1 MRFLGKHKVMAWIL
15 AVALVLG
22 LMSDFSVFESTKR
35 VYAGDFEDGVYTI
48 EGKLRHA
55 TLDQPSMGDSAVT
68 QPMKIIKKGNSISLR
83 LEFKLL
89 TSGIF
94 KGYLYGFYYFPSWND
109 SENVPKSATAE
120 SVKVTEYYEGV
131 YDEYNDPKTGLDSNV
146 KGKLYPHYALMPI
159 EWKQSMAW
167 IQVYVPVMEAI
178 NKGGGTQFARLLL
191 DWNTLKKT
199 DEKADDITGTAE
211 PSDTKK
217 PSTDSENTAT
227 KKPSTTGNG
236 STATKKPS
244 TGSGSTATKKPSSTG
259 SKNSS
264 KKNKKLNIKKL
275 TDGTYT
281 ITGQM
286 LKTDKKSSSMSD
298 KAINH
303 NVLLRVKNGK
313 YTLTLDFSGLTVGS
327 AKGYLGRLKYFKS
340 GYKVT
345 KNGVP
350 QGKTAAAKIVSYQK
364 KNGKKLTDTYGTNY
378 PKKVSFPM
386 IKEAK
391 NNGYVPMQVF
401 VPIMDAISK
410 GSGTQ
415 PVYLKLDLSS
425 IVSGKK
431 STSVSKSSKSKKSS
445 KKTTASANSGTSQ
458 NTGVSKSGSSAGNS
472 NTLTTGGNESD
483 SVNGSD
489 SESGTSGSVV
499 SGKVYSCNIVP
510 CYKHPVTNKVED
522 AGGESSYATGQGMV
536 ESVLKTSGM
545 LEQTDNGQCYLTM
558 RVGLMDYTSDHKFYV
573 QKRGAASWQQVSPTV
588 TKKGS
593 DSNGKTAD
601 YCIPLSDKNSIVK
614 VSMYV
619 QPMGRNVVFYAYAKN
634 FKSGKASG
642 MAVTHV
648 SANASS
654 GTGADNTGTSG
665 SDLSGDASGSE
676 NDNTSLSGNTSSDAN
691 SELSESG
698 LSDAQGLSLSTENK
712 ENGSDASG
720 SQDNGVSET
729 ASDGNGTQTAGGNN
743 GKSEDMTMAKWVIV
757 LTISITLSGL
767 VLIAAGAGVVYYFRR
782 NWRRWGEEMEDDEE

>member
-15 AVALVLG
+15 AVAIVLS
-22 LMSDFSVFESTKR
+22 LMSDFSIFEGTKR
-35 VYAGDFEDGVYTI
+35 VYAGNFEDGVYTI

-83 LEFKLL
+83 LEFKSL

-131 YDEYNDPKTGLDSNV
+131 YDEYNNPKTGLDSKV

-199 DEKADDITGTAE
+199 DEKVDDIVGTAE
-211 PSDTKK
+211 PSATQK

-227 KKPSTTGNG
+227 KKP
-236 STATKKPS
+236 A
-244 TGSGSTATKKPSSTG
+244 STG

-264 KKNKKLNIKKL
+264 KKNKNLNIKKL

-281 ITGQM
+281 ITGNM

-303 NVLLRVKNGK
+303 NILLRVKNGK
-313 YTLTLDFSGLTVGS
+313 YTLILDFSGLTVGS
-327 AKGYLGRLKYFKS
+327 AKGYLGRLKYFKA

-350 QGKTAAAKIVSYQK
+350 QGKTAAAKIVSFQK

-378 PKKVSFPM
+378 PKKVSFHM

-391 NNGYVPMQVF
+391 KNGYVPMQVF

-415 PVYLKLDLSS
+415 PVYLKLDLNS
-425 IVSGKK
+425 IVAGKK
-431 STSVSKSSKSKKSS
+431 SISVSKSSKSKKSS
-445 KKTTASANSGTSQ
+445 KKTTASADSGTSKKT
-458 NTGVSKSGSSAGNS
+458 NTSKGGSSAGNS
-472 NTLTTGGNESD
+472 ALDKNTLTADGSLSN
-483 SVNGSD
+483 SVAGSD
-489 SESGTSGSVV
+489 ATDNKSGTSGSVM

-510 CYKHPVTNKVED
+510 CYRHPVTNKVED

-601 YCIPLSDKNSIVK
+601 YCISLSDKNSIVK

-619 QPMGRNVVFYAYAKN
+619 RPMGRNVVFYAYAKN
-634 FKSGKASG
+634 FKSGKVSG

-648 SANASS
+648 YANASS
-654 GTGADNTGTSG
+654 DTRTDNTKTSD
-665 SDLSGDASGSE
+665 SDLSGDASGLE
-676 NDNTSLSGNTSSDAN
+676 NDNTSLSGNTLSDVN

-698 LSDAQGLSLSTENK
+698 LSDAQGLSLSTESK
-712 ENGSDASG
+712 ENGSDVSG
-720 SQDNGVSET
+720 SQDTGVSET

-743 GKSEDMTMAKWVIV
+743 GESEDMTMAKWVIV

-767 VLIAAGAGVVYYFRR
+767 VLIAAGAGVTYYFRR
-782 NWRRWGEEMEDDEE
+782 NWRRWGEEMEDDEEE

>member
-22 LMSDFSVFESTKR
+22 LMSDFSVFESAKR
-35 VYAGDFEDGVYTI
+35 VYAGDFNDGVYTI

-55 TLDQPSMGDSAVT
+55 TLDQPSMGDSAVM

-83 LEFKLL
+83 LEFKSL

-120 SVKVTEYYEGV
+120 NVKVTEYYEGV
-131 YDEYNDPKTGLDSNV
+131 YDEYNDPDTGLDSNV

-199 DEKADDITGTAE
+199 DEKADDIVVTAE
-211 PSDTKK
+211 PSATKK
-217 PSTDSENTAT
+217 PSTDRENTAT
-227 KKPSTTGNG
+227 KKP
-236 STATKKPS
+236 A
-244 TGSGSTATKKPSSTG
+244 STG

-281 ITGQM
+281 ITGNM

-313 YTLTLDFSGLTVGS
+313 YTLILDFSGLTVGS
-327 AKGYLGRLKYFKS
+327 AKGYLGRLKYFKA

-350 QGKTAAAKIVSYQK
+350 QGKTAAAKIVSFQK

-391 NNGYVPMQVF
+391 KNGYVPMQVF

-415 PVYLKLDLSS
+415 PVYLKLDLNS
-425 IVSGKK
+425 IVAGKK

-445 KKTTASANSGTSQ
+445 KKTNASKG
-458 NTGVSKSGSSAGNS
+458 GSSAGNS
-472 NTLTTGGNESD
+472 VSDKNTLTADGSLSN
-483 SVNGSD
+483 SVAGSD
-489 SESGTSGSVV
+489 ATDNKSGTSGSVV

-510 CYKHPVTNKVED
+510 CYRHPVTNKVED

-573 QKRGAASWQQVSPTV
+573 QKRGAASWQKVSPTV

-601 YCIPLSDKNSIVK
+601 YCISLSDKNSIVK

-619 QPMGRNVVFYAYAKN
+619 RPMGRNVVFYAYAKN
-634 FKSGKASG
+634 FKLGKVSG

-648 SANASS
+648 YANASS
-654 GTGADNTGTSG
+654 DTRTDNTKTSD
-665 SDLSGDASGSE
+665 SDLSGDASGLE
-676 NDNTSLSGNTSSDAN
+676 NDNTSLSGNTSSDVN

-698 LSDAQGLSLSTENK
+698 LSDAQGLSLSTESK
-712 ENGSDASG
+712 ENGSDVSG
-720 SQDNGVSET
+720 SQDTGVSET
-729 ASDGNGTQTAGGNN
+729 ASDGNSTQTAGGNN
-743 GKSEDMTMAKWVIV
+743 SKSEDMTMAKWVIV

-767 VLIAAGAGVVYYFRR
+767 VLIAAGAGVAYYFRR
-782 NWRRWGEEMEDDEE
+782 NWRRWGEEMEDDEEE

>member
-15 AVALVLG
+15 AVAIVLS
-22 LMSDFSVFESTKR
+22 LMSDFSIFEGTKR
-35 VYAGDFEDGVYTI
+35 VYAGNFEDGVYTI

-83 LEFKLL
+83 LEFKSL

-131 YDEYNDPKTGLDSNV
+131 YDEYNNPKTGLDSKV

-199 DEKADDITGTAE
+199 DEKVDDIVGTAE
-211 PSDTKK
+211 PSATQK

-227 KKPSTTGNG
+227 KKP
-236 STATKKPS
+236 A
-244 TGSGSTATKKPSSTG
+244 STG

-264 KKNKKLNIKKL
+264 KKNKNLNIKKL

-281 ITGQM
+281 ITGNM

-303 NVLLRVKNGK
+303 NILLRVKNGK
-313 YTLTLDFSGLTVGS
+313 YTLILDFSGLTVGS
-327 AKGYLGRLKYFKS
+327 AKGYLGRLKYFKA

-350 QGKTAAAKIVSYQK
+350 QGKTAAAKIVSFQK

-391 NNGYVPMQVF
+391 KNGYVPMQVF

-415 PVYLKLDLSS
+415 PVYLKLDLNS
-425 IVSGKK
+425 IVAGKK
-431 STSVSKSSKSKKSS
+431 SISVSKSSKSKKSS
-445 KKTTASANSGTSQ
+445 KKTTASADSGTSKKT
-458 NTGVSKSGSSAGNS
+458 NTSKGGSSAGNS
-472 NTLTTGGNESD
+472 ALDKNTLTADGSLSN
-483 SVNGSD
+483 SVAGSD
-489 SESGTSGSVV
+489 ATDNKSGTSGSVM

-510 CYKHPVTNKVED
+510 CYRHPVTNKVED

-601 YCIPLSDKNSIVK
+601 YCISLSDKNSIVK

-619 QPMGRNVVFYAYAKN
+619 RPMGRNVVFYAYAKN
-634 FKSGKASG
+634 FKSGKVSG

-648 SANASS
+648 YANASS
-654 GTGADNTGTSG
+654 DTRTDNTKTSD
-665 SDLSGDASGSE
+665 SDLSGDASGLE
-676 NDNTSLSGNTSSDAN
+676 NDNTSLSGNTLSDVN

-698 LSDAQGLSLSTENK
+698 LSDAQGLSLSTESK
-712 ENGSDASG
+712 ENGSDVSG
-720 SQDNGVSET
+720 SQDTGVSET

-743 GKSEDMTMAKWVIV
+743 GESEDMTMAKWVIV

-767 VLIAAGAGVVYYFRR
+767 VLIAAGAGVTYYFRR
-782 NWRRWGEEMEDDEE
+782 NWRRWGEEMEDDEEE

>member
-15 AVALVLG
+15 AVAIVLS
-22 LMSDFSVFESTKR
+22 LMSDFSIFEGTKR
-35 VYAGDFEDGVYTI
+35 VYAGDFNDGVYTI

-83 LEFKLL
+83 LEFKSL

-131 YDEYNDPKTGLDSNV
+131 YDEYNHPDTGLDSNV

-199 DEKADDITGTAE
+199 DEKADDFVGTAE
-211 PSDTKK
+211 PSATQK
-217 PSTDSENTAT
+217 PSTDRENTAT
-227 KKPSTTGNG
+227 KKP
-236 STATKKPS
+236 A
-244 TGSGSTATKKPSSTG
+244 STG

-281 ITGQM
+281 ITGNM

-313 YTLTLDFSGLTVGS
+313 YTLILDFSGLTVGS
-327 AKGYLGRLKYFKS
+327 AKGYLGRLKYFKA

-350 QGKTAAAKIVSYQK
+350 KGKAAAAKIVSYQK

-391 NNGYVPMQVF
+391 KNGYVPMQVF

-415 PVYLKLDLSS
+415 PVYLKLDLNS
-425 IVSGKK
+425 IVAGKK
-431 STSVSKSSKSKKSS
+431 SISVSKSSKSKKSS
-445 KKTTASANSGTSQ
+445 KKTNASKG
-458 NTGVSKSGSSAGNS
+458 GSSAGNS
-472 NTLTTGGNESD
+472 VSDKNTLTADGSLSN
-483 SVNGSD
+483 SVAGSD
-489 SESGTSGSVV
+489 ATDNKSGTSGSVV

-510 CYKHPVTNKVED
+510 CYRHPVTNKVED
-522 AGGESSYATGQGMV
+522 VGGESSYALCTQQRETGN
-536 ESVLKTSGM
+536 L
-545 LEQTDNGQCYLTM
+545 
-558 RVGLMDYTSDHKFYV
+558 
-573 QKRGAASWQQVSPTV
+573 VS
-588 TKKGS
+588 
-593 DSNGKTAD
+593 
-601 YCIPLSDKNSIVK
+601 
-614 VSMYV
+614 
-619 QPMGRNVVFYAYAKN
+619 
-634 FKSGKASG
+634 
-642 MAVTHV
+642 
-648 SANASS
+648 
-654 GTGADNTGTSG
+654 
-665 SDLSGDASGSE
+665 
-676 NDNTSLSGNTSSDAN
+676 
-691 SELSESG
+691 
-698 LSDAQGLSLSTENK
+698 
-712 ENGSDASG
+712 
-720 SQDNGVSET
+720 
-729 ASDGNGTQTAGGNN
+729 
-743 GKSEDMTMAKWVIV
+743 
-757 LTISITLSGL
+757 
-767 VLIAAGAGVVYYFRR
+767 
-782 NWRRWGEEMEDDEE
+782 

>member
-22 LMSDFSVFESTKR
+22 LMSDFSIFESTKR
-35 VYAGDFEDGVYTI
+35 VYAGDFNDGVYTI

-83 LEFKLL
+83 LEFKSL

-131 YDEYNDPKTGLDSNV
+131 YDEYNDPDTGLDSNV

-199 DEKADDITGTAE
+199 DEKADDIVGTAE
-211 PSDTKK
+211 PSATKK

-227 KKPSTTGNG
+227 KKP
-236 STATKKPS
+236 A
-244 TGSGSTATKKPSSTG
+244 STG

-281 ITGQM
+281 ITGNM

-313 YTLTLDFSGLTVGS
+313 YTLILDFSGLTVGS
-327 AKGYLGRLKYFKS
+327 AKGYLGRLKYFKA

-350 QGKTAAAKIVSYQK
+350 QGKTAAAKIVSFQK

-391 NNGYVPMQVF
+391 KNGYVPMQVF

-415 PVYLKLDLSS
+415 PVYLKLDLNS
-425 IVSGKK
+425 IVAGKK

-445 KKTTASANSGTSQ
+445 KKTNASKG
-458 NTGVSKSGSSAGNS
+458 GSSARNS
-472 NTLTTGGNESD
+472 VSDKNTLTADGSLSN
-483 SVNGSD
+483 SVAGSD
-489 SESGTSGSVV
+489 ATDNKSGTSGSVV

-510 CYKHPVTNKVED
+510 CYRHPVTNKVED

-593 DSNGKTAD
+593 DSNGKTVD
-601 YCIPLSDKNSIVK
+601 YCISLSDKNSIVK

-619 QPMGRNVVFYAYAKN
+619 RPMGRNVVFYAYAKN
-634 FKSGKASG
+634 FKSGKVSG

-648 SANASS
+648 SSNTSS
-654 GTGADNTGTSG
+654 DTRTDNTKTSD
-665 SDLSGDASGSE
+665 SDLSGDVSDLE
-676 NDNTSLSGNTSSDAN
+676 NDSTALIGNTLSDVN
-691 SELSESG
+691 TELSESG
-698 LSDAQGLSLSTENK
+698 LSDAQGLSLSTESK
-712 ENGSDASG
+712 ENGSD
-720 SQDNGVSET
+720 VSET
-729 ASDGNGTQTAGGNN
+729 AEAASDGNSTQTAGGNN
-743 GKSEDMTMAKWVIV
+743 SKSEDMTMAKWVIV

-782 NWRRWGEEMEDDEE
+782 NWRRWGEEMEDDEEE

>member
-22 LMSDFSVFESTKR
+22 LMSDFSIFESTKR
-35 VYAGDFEDGVYTI
+35 VYAGDFNDGVYTI
-48 EGKLRHA
+48 EGRLRHA

-83 LEFKLL
+83 LEFKSL

-131 YDEYNDPKTGLDSNV
+131 YDEYNDPDTGLDSNV

-159 EWKQSMAW
+159 EWKQGMAW

-199 DEKADDITGTAE
+199 DEKADDIVGTAE
-211 PSDTKK
+211 PSATKK
-217 PSTDSENTAT
+217 PSTDSKNMATKKPATDRENTAT
-227 KKPSTTGNG
+227 KKPVT
-236 STATKKPS
+236 
-244 TGSGSTATKKPSSTG
+244 TG

-275 TDGTYT
+275 TDGTYM
-281 ITGQM
+281 ITGNM

-313 YTLTLDFSGLTVGS
+313 YTLILDFSGLTVGS
-327 AKGYLGRLKYFKS
+327 AKGYLGRLKYFKA

-350 QGKTAAAKIVSYQK
+350 QGKTAAAKIVSFQK
-364 KNGKKLTDTYGTNY
+364 KNGKKLTATYGTNY

-391 NNGYVPMQVF
+391 KNGYVPMQVF

-415 PVYLKLDLSS
+415 PVYLKLDLNS
-425 IVSGKK
+425 IVAGKK

-445 KKTTASANSGTSQ
+445 KKTNASKG
-458 NTGVSKSGSSAGNS
+458 GSSAGNS
-472 NTLTTGGNESD
+472 VSDKNTLTADGSLSN
-483 SVNGSD
+483 SVAGSD
-489 SESGTSGSVV
+489 ATDNKSGTSGSVV

-510 CYKHPVTNKVED
+510 CYRHPVTNKVED

-558 RVGLMDYTSDHKFYV
+558 RVGLIDYTSDHKFYV

-601 YCIPLSDKNSIVK
+601 YCISLSDKNSIVK

-619 QPMGRNVVFYAYAKN
+619 RPMGRNVVFYAYAKN
-634 FKSGKASG
+634 FKSGNVSG

-654 GTGADNTGTSG
+654 DTRTDNTKTSD
-665 SDLSGDASGSE
+665 SDLSGDASGLE
-676 NDNTSLSGNTSSDAN
+676 NDSTALIGNTLSDVN
-691 SELSESG
+691 TELSESG
-698 LSDAQGLSLSTENK
+698 LSDAQGLSLSTESK
-712 ENGSDASG
+712 ENGSD
-720 SQDNGVSET
+720 VSET
-729 ASDGNGTQTAGGNN
+729 AEAASDGNSTQTAGGNN

-767 VLIAAGAGVVYYFRR
+767 VLIAAGAGVTYYFRR
-782 NWRRWGEEMEDDEE
+782 NWRRWGEEMEDDEEE

>member
-15 AVALVLG
+15 AVAIVLS
-22 LMSDFSVFESTKR
+22 LMSDFSIFEGTKR
-35 VYAGDFEDGVYTI
+35 VYAGDFNDGVYTI

-83 LEFKLL
+83 LEFKSL

-131 YDEYNDPKTGLDSNV
+131 YDEYNHPDTGLDSNV

-199 DEKADDITGTAE
+199 DEKADDIVGTAE
-211 PSDTKK
+211 PSATQK

-227 KKPSTTGNG
+227 KKP
-236 STATKKPS
+236 A
-244 TGSGSTATKKPSSTG
+244 STG

-264 KKNKKLNIKKL
+264 KKNKNLNIKKL

-281 ITGQM
+281 ITGNM

-303 NVLLRVKNGK
+303 NILLRVKNGK
-313 YTLTLDFSGLTVGS
+313 YTLILDFSGLTVGS
-327 AKGYLGRLKYFKS
+327 AKGYLGRLKYFKA

-350 QGKTAAAKIVSYQK
+350 QGKTAAAKIVSFQK

-391 NNGYVPMQVF
+391 KNGYVPMQVF

-415 PVYLKLDLSS
+415 PVYLKLDLNS
-425 IVSGKK
+425 IVAGKK

-445 KKTTASANSGTSQ
+445 KKTNASKG
-458 NTGVSKSGSSAGNS
+458 GSSAGNS
-472 NTLTTGGNESD
+472 VSDKNTLTADGSLSN
-483 SVNGSD
+483 SVAGSD
-489 SESGTSGSVV
+489 ATDNKSGTSGSVV

-510 CYKHPVTNKVED
+510 CYRHPVTNKVED

-601 YCIPLSDKNSIVK
+601 YCISLSDKNSIVK

-619 QPMGRNVVFYAYAKN
+619 RPMGRNVVFYAYAKN
-634 FKSGKASG
+634 FKSGKVSG

-648 SANASS
+648 YANASS
-654 GTGADNTGTSG
+654 DTRTDNTKTSD
-665 SDLSGDASGSE
+665 SDLSGDASGLE
-676 NDNTSLSGNTSSDAN
+676 NDNTSLSGNTLSDVN

-698 LSDAQGLSLSTENK
+698 LSDAQGLSLSTESK
-712 ENGSDASG
+712 ENGSDVSG
-720 SQDNGVSET
+720 SQDTGVSET

-743 GKSEDMTMAKWVIV
+743 GESEDMTMAKWVIV

-767 VLIAAGAGVVYYFRR
+767 VLIAAGAGVTYYFRR
-782 NWRRWGEEMEDDEE
+782 NWRRWGEEMEDDEEE

>member
-1 MRFLGKHKVMAWIL
+1 MGFLGKHKVMAWIL
-15 AVALVLG
+15 TVALVLS
-22 LMSDFSVFESTKR
+22 LMSDFSIFESTKR
-35 VYAGDFEDGVYTI
+35 VHAGDFNDGVYTI
-48 EGKLRHA
+48 EGRLRHA

-83 LEFKLL
+83 LEFKSL

-131 YDEYNDPKTGLDSNV
+131 YDEYNDPDTGLDSNV

-199 DEKADDITGTAE
+199 DEKADDIVGTAE
-211 PSDTKK
+211 PS
-217 PSTDSENTAT
+217 AT
-227 KKPSTTGNG
+227 KKPST
-236 STATKKPS
+236 
-244 TGSGSTATKKPSSTG
+244 TG

-281 ITGQM
+281 ITGNM

-313 YTLTLDFSGLTVGS
+313 YTLILDFSGLTVGS
-327 AKGYLGRLKYFKS
+327 AKGYLGRLKYFKA

-350 QGKTAAAKIVSYQK
+350 QGKTAAAKIVSFQK
-364 KNGKKLTDTYGTNY
+364 KNGKNLTDTYGTNY

-391 NNGYVPMQVF
+391 KNGYVPMQVF

-415 PVYLKLDLSS
+415 PVYLKLDLNS
-425 IVSGKK
+425 IVAGKK

-445 KKTTASANSGTSQ
+445 KKTNASKG
-458 NTGVSKSGSSAGNS
+458 GSSAGNS
-472 NTLTTGGNESD
+472 VSDKNTLTADGSLSN
-483 SVNGSD
+483 SVAGSD
-489 SESGTSGSVV
+489 ATDNKSGTSGSVV

-510 CYKHPVTNKVED
+510 CYRHPVTNKVED
-522 AGGESSYATGQGMV
+522 AGSESSYATGQGMV

-558 RVGLMDYTSDHKFYV
+558 RVGLIDYTSDHKFYV

-601 YCIPLSDKNSIVK
+601 YCISLSDKNSIVK

-619 QPMGRNVVFYAYAKN
+619 RPMGRNVVFYAYAKN
-634 FKSGKASG
+634 FKSGNVSG

-654 GTGADNTGTSG
+654 DTRTDNTKTSD
-665 SDLSGDASGSE
+665 SDLSGDASGLE
-676 NDNTSLSGNTSSDAN
+676 NDSTALIGNTLSDVN
-691 SELSESG
+691 TELSESG
-698 LSDAQGLSLSTENK
+698 LSDAQGLSLSTESK
-712 ENGSDASG
+712 ENGSD
-720 SQDNGVSET
+720 VSET
-729 ASDGNGTQTAGGNN
+729 AEAASDGNSTQTAGGNN
-743 GKSEDMTMAKWVIV
+743 SKSEDMTMAKWVIV

-767 VLIAAGAGVVYYFRR
+767 VLIAAGAGVTYYFRR
-782 NWRRWGEEMEDDEE
+782 NWRRWGEEMEDDEEE

>member
-15 AVALVLG
+15 AVAIVLS
-22 LMSDFSVFESTKR
+22 LMSDFSIFEGTKR
-35 VYAGDFEDGVYTI
+35 VYAGDFNDGAYTI

-55 TLDQPSMGDSAVT
+55 TLDQPSMGDSAVM

-83 LEFKLL
+83 LEFKSL

-120 SVKVTEYYEGV
+120 NVKVTEYYEGV
-131 YDEYNDPKTGLDSNV
+131 YDEYNDPDTGLDSNV

-199 DEKADDITGTAE
+199 DEKADDIVVTAE
-211 PSDTKK
+211 PSATQK
-217 PSTDSENTAT
+217 PSTDKENTAT
-227 KKPSTTGNG
+227 KKPSTDREN
-236 STATKKPS
+236 TATKKP
-244 TGSGSTATKKPSSTG
+244 ASTG

-281 ITGQM
+281 ITGNM

-313 YTLTLDFSGLTVGS
+313 YTLILDFSGLTVGS
-327 AKGYLGRLKYFKS
+327 AKGYLGRLKYFKA

-350 QGKTAAAKIVSYQK
+350 KGKAAAAKIVSYQK

-391 NNGYVPMQVF
+391 KNGYVPMQVF

-415 PVYLKLDLSS
+415 PVYLKLDLNS
-425 IVSGKK
+425 IVAGKK
-431 STSVSKSSKSKKSS
+431 SISVSKSSKSKKSS
-445 KKTTASANSGTSQ
+445 KKTTASADSGTSKKT
-458 NTGVSKSGSSAGNS
+458 NTSKGGSSAGNS
-472 NTLTTGGNESD
+472 VSDKNTLTADGSLSN
-483 SVNGSD
+483 SVAGSD
-489 SESGTSGSVV
+489 ATDNKSGTSGSVM

-510 CYKHPVTNKVED
+510 CYRHPVTNKVED

-601 YCIPLSDKNSIVK
+601 YCISLSDKNSIVK

-619 QPMGRNVVFYAYAKN
+619 RPMGRNVVFYAYAKN
-634 FKSGKASG
+634 FKSGKVSG

-648 SANASS
+648 YANASS
-654 GTGADNTGTSG
+654 DTRTDNTKTSD
-665 SDLSGDASGSE
+665 SDLSGDASGLE
-676 NDNTSLSGNTSSDAN
+676 NDNTSLSGNTLSDVN

-698 LSDAQGLSLSTENK
+698 LSDAQGLSLSTESK
-712 ENGSDASG
+712 ENGSDVSG
-720 SQDNGVSET
+720 SQDTGVSET

-743 GKSEDMTMAKWVIV
+743 GESEDMTMAKWVIV

-767 VLIAAGAGVVYYFRR
+767 VLIAAGAGVTYYFRR
-782 NWRRWGEEMEDDEE
+782 NWRRWGEEMEDDEEE

>member
-15 AVALVLG
+15 AVAIVLS
-22 LMSDFSVFESTKR
+22 LMSDFSIFEGTKR
-35 VYAGDFEDGVYTI
+35 VYAGDFNDGVYTI

-55 TLDQPSMGDSAVT
+55 TLDQPSMGDSAVM

-83 LEFKLL
+83 LEFKSL

-131 YDEYNDPKTGLDSNV
+131 YDEYNHPDTGLDSNV

-199 DEKADDITGTAE
+199 DEKADDIVGTAE
-211 PSDTKK
+211 PSATQKPSTDSENTTTKK
-217 PSTDSENTAT
+217 PSTDRENTAT
-227 KKPSTTGNG
+227 KKPST
-236 STATKKPS
+236 
-244 TGSGSTATKKPSSTG
+244 TG

-281 ITGQM
+281 ITGNM

-313 YTLTLDFSGLTVGS
+313 YTLILDFSGLTVGS

-350 QGKTAAAKIVSYQK
+350 QGKTAAAKIVSFQK

-391 NNGYVPMQVF
+391 KNGYVPMQVF

-415 PVYLKLDLSS
+415 PVYLKLDLNS
-425 IVSGKK
+425 IVAGKK

-445 KKTTASANSGTSQ
+445 KKTNASKG
-458 NTGVSKSGSSAGNS
+458 GSSAGNS
-472 NTLTTGGNESD
+472 VSDKNTLTADGGLSN
-483 SVNGSD
+483 SVAGSD
-489 SESGTSGSVV
+489 ATDNKSGTSGSVV

-510 CYKHPVTNKVED
+510 CYRHPVTNKVED

-573 QKRGAASWQQVSPTV
+573 QKRGAASWQKVSPTV

-601 YCIPLSDKNSIVK
+601 YCISLSDKNSIIK

-619 QPMGRNVVFYAYAKN
+619 RPMGRNVVFYAYAKN
-634 FKSGKASG
+634 FKLGKALG

-648 SANASS
+648 SSNTSS
-654 GTGADNTGTSG
+654 DTGTDNTGTSD
-665 SDLSGDASGSE
+665 SDLSVDASGSE
-676 NDNTSLSGNTSSDAN
+676 NDNTSSDAGV
-691 SELSESG
+691 ELSESG
-698 LSDAQGLSLSTENK
+698 LSDAQGLSLSTESK
-712 ENGSDASG
+712 ENGSD
-720 SQDNGVSET
+720 VSET
-729 ASDGNGTQTAGGNN
+729 AEADSDGNSTQTAGGNN
-743 GKSEDMTMAKWVIV
+743 SKSEDMTMAKWVIV

-767 VLIAAGAGVVYYFRR
+767 VLIAAGAGVTYYFRR
-782 NWRRWGEEMEDDEE
+782 NWRRWGEEMEDDEEE

>member
-1 MRFLGKHKVMAWIL
+1 MGFLGKHKVMAWIL
-15 AVALVLG
+15 TVALVLS
-22 LMSDFSVFESTKR
+22 LMSDFSIFESTKR
-35 VYAGDFEDGVYTI
+35 VHAGDFNDGVYTI
-48 EGKLRHA
+48 EGRLRHA

-83 LEFKLL
+83 LEFKSL

-131 YDEYNDPKTGLDSNV
+131 YDEYNDPDTGLDSNV

-199 DEKADDITGTAE
+199 DEKADDIVGTAE
-211 PSDTKK
+211 PS
-217 PSTDSENTAT
+217 AT
-227 KKPSTTGNG
+227 KKPST
-236 STATKKPS
+236 
-244 TGSGSTATKKPSSTG
+244 TG

-264 KKNKKLNIKKL
+264 KKNKELNIKKL

-281 ITGQM
+281 ITGNM

-313 YTLTLDFSGLTVGS
+313 YTLILDFSGLTVGS
-327 AKGYLGRLKYFKS
+327 AKGYLGRLKYFKA

-350 QGKTAAAKIVSYQK
+350 QGKTAAAKIVSFQK
-364 KNGKKLTDTYGTNY
+364 KNGKNLTDTYGTNY

-391 NNGYVPMQVF
+391 KNGYVPMQVF

-415 PVYLKLDLSS
+415 PVYLKLDLNS
-425 IVSGKK
+425 IVAGKK

-445 KKTTASANSGTSQ
+445 KKTNASKG
-458 NTGVSKSGSSAGNS
+458 GSSAGNS
-472 NTLTTGGNESD
+472 VSDKNTLTADGSLSN
-483 SVNGSD
+483 SVAGSD
-489 SESGTSGSVV
+489 ATDNKSGTSGSVV

-510 CYKHPVTNKVED
+510 CYRHPVTNKVED

-558 RVGLMDYTSDHKFYV
+558 RVGLIDYTSDHKFYV

-593 DSNGKTAD
+593 DNNGKTAD
-601 YCIPLSDKNSIVK
+601 YCISLSDKNSIVK

-619 QPMGRNVVFYAYAKN
+619 RPMGRNVVFYAYAKN
-634 FKSGKASG
+634 FKSGNVSG

-654 GTGADNTGTSG
+654 DTRTDNTKTSD
-665 SDLSGDASGSE
+665 SDLSGDASGLE
-676 NDNTSLSGNTSSDAN
+676 NDSTALIGNTLSDVN
-691 SELSESG
+691 TELSESG
-698 LSDAQGLSLSTENK
+698 LSDAQGLSLSTESK
-712 ENGSDASG
+712 ENGSD
-720 SQDNGVSET
+720 VSET
-729 ASDGNGTQTAGGNN
+729 AEAASDGNSTQTAGGNN
-743 GKSEDMTMAKWVIV
+743 SKSEDMTMAKWVIV

-767 VLIAAGAGVVYYFRR
+767 VLIAAGAGVTYYFRR
-782 NWRRWGEEMEDDEE
+782 NWRRWGEEMEDDEEE